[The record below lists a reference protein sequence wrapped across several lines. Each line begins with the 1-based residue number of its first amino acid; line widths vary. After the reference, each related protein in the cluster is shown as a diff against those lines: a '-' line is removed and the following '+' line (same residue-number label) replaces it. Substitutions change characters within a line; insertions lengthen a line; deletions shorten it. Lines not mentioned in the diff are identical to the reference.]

1 MNAKDEGQQVIKPVP
16 LRLLCPACGHQHVDV
31 DEWAARLHR
40 THLCDQCGH
49 EWAPSQDYTVGVA
62 RALAYCE
69 DLSALQQQVTELEGK
84 AELAD
89 IFYQTL
95 CELKKYRDKPDY
107 LAHEMAQMLNS
118 FEENYDALTSPST
131 IA

>member
-1 MNAKDEGQQVIKPVP
+1 MNAQDEGQQWHAGLTLHLSDRNPDLGKKEP
-16 LRLLCPACGHQHVDV
+16 LCGSRENPRAITGDIT
-31 DEWAARLHR
+31 R
-40 THLCDQCGH
+40 
-49 EWAPSQDYTVGVA
+49 VG
-62 RALAYCE
+62 CE
-69 DLSALQQQVTELEGK
+69 KCLNALQQQVTELEGK

-131 IA
+131 IAQEEPR